1 MRYAD
6 LLATTATV
14 TILAAAGATA
24 VAQNAPATFNGISV
38 RPDTIIPGVGQ
49 VMIPYSSI
57 EQPGDV
63 GVRAHT
69 HYRILKTIAPVVPP
83 NMRPAGARPLLSEPE
98 TPASLACVYHLVP
111 QTDGCDPNIVSQN
124 ASGGS
129 QAIAIVDAFH
139 NQTAEADLKTFSDQF
154 GLPKAKLQVV
164 FCSST
169 KCGVGTPPPTDQGWA
184 FEIALDIQW
193 AHAMAPKAK
202 IILVEAN
209 SNSFND
215 LLLAEDKAAELVAA
229 AGGGQ
234 VSNSWGGSEFS
245 GQTSFDGHF
254 VKRGVVFF
262 ASTGDHKGGTTNPDV
277 EYPST
282 SPNVIGVGGTTIVRN
297 KDHIFKTESAW
308 IDGGGGLSA
317 VYDRPGFQKVI
328 KNLVGNTRG
337 VPDVSWNADPAS
349 GAVVFC
355 SAGTCGSQGGFFV
368 VGGTSLAAP
377 AIAAM
382 TNNAGHFRP
391 SGDAQHTALYDGL
404 GGKRFEDT
412 HKGKCGNGP
421 NGAFVHAVTGW
432 DRCTGIGTPKG
443 KKGL

>member
-1 MRYAD
+1 MRYAFTTIASVTM
-6 LLATTATV
+6 LAAATTA
-14 TILAAAGATA
+14 AAAQG
-24 VAQNAPATFNGISV
+24 APATFNGLSV
-38 RPDTIIPGVGQ
+38 RLGTIIPGVGQ
-49 VMIPYSSI
+49 VVIPYSSI
-57 EQPGDV
+57 EQPGDA

-83 NMRPAGARPLLSEPE
+83 NARPAGARPLLSEPE
-98 TPASLACVYHLVP
+98 TPASLACVYRLVK
-111 QTDGCDPNIVSQN
+111 QTDGCDPNVVTRN

-129 QAIAIVDAFH
+129 QVIAIVDAFH
-139 NQTAEADLKTFSDQF
+139 NATAAEDLQTFSDQF
-154 GLPKAKLQVV
+154 GLRTPKLDIV

-169 KCGVGTPPPTDQGWA
+169 KCGVKTPPPPDQGWA

-209 SNSFND
+209 SNSFAD

-234 VSNSWGGSEFS
+234 VSNSWGSSEFS
-245 GQTSFDGHF
+245 SQTDFDGHF
-254 VKRGVVFF
+254 VKPGVVFF

-277 EYPST
+277 EWPST

-297 KDHIFKTESAW
+297 KNHIFQSESAW

-317 VYDRPGFQKVI
+317 VYGRPRFQKVV
-328 KNLVGNTRG
+328 KQQVGKTRG

-349 GAVVFC
+349 GAIVFC
-355 SAGTCGSQGGFFV
+355 SAGTCGSSGGFFV

-382 TNNAGHFRP
+382 TNNAGHFRT
-391 SGDAQHTALYDGL
+391 SGDDEHTALYHGL
-404 GGKRFEDT
+404 GGKRFNDIVD
-412 HKGKCGNGP
+412 GKCGNGTG
-421 NGAFVHAVTGW
+421 GAFVNAVAGW
-432 DRCTGIGTPKG
+432 DRCTGIGTPNG
-443 KKGL
+443 KRGL